1 MVEGIQKTLE
11 QQKETSSALELDNRT
26 PRNLSTLL
34 SSTERYLDKLNA
46 EINKLVS
53 TTPGGVKIKYS
64 RVGWI
69 RNKGKIKELC
79 ADIQRLTFNLG
90 TMLTADNSFHLHRMR
105 ILLEE
110 MSERGH
116 TLAIAEGHAA
126 RTELVISSSND
137 DTTSEDLSSSPSYL
151 DQDNTLETPDGDL
164 SIHTASADSITKNL
178 ASGFQ
183 NSQSTC
189 PKWCSC
195 ICHRRYI
202 LSTPQ
207 LLNPIFGKLQIGL
220 NDSPLSKPACN
231 EKLCRRRNPA
241 TNRITYR
248 FPQWIL
254 AKSLV
259 MALQFRSAGPQF
271 SLTTLNVLPHNAE
284 VFRLAMSGNV
294 SAMREMFSKGA
305 ASIYDVDGEN
315 FSLVHVSGCS
325 SFRVL
330 ELW

>member
-1 MVEGIQKTLE
+1 LG
-11 QQKETSSALELDNRT
+11 
-26 PRNLSTLL
+26 
-34 SSTERYLDKLNA
+34 STERYLDKLNT

-53 TTPGGVKIKYS
+53 ATPGGVKIKYS

-69 RNKGKIKELC
+69 RNKGKIKEIC

-126 RTELVISSSND
+126 RAEMVISSLD
-137 DTTSEDLSSSPSYL
+137 DDSTEELPAFSSSS
-151 DQDNTLETPDGDL
+151 DQDSTAETPDGDL
-164 SIHTASADSITKNL
+164 STDQASTDSITKNL
-178 ASGFQ
+178 ASDFQ

-195 ICHRRYI
+195 ICHRHYT

-220 NDSPLSKPACN
+220 NDSPLNRPTCN

-284 VFRLAMSGNV
+284 IFRLAMSGNV
-294 SAMREMFSKGA
+294 SAMREMFGKGA

-315 FSLVHVSGCS
+315 FSLVHVSGYPCRSESWGCS
-325 SFRVL
+325 NMFRRKRTLLGRLMCASFC
-330 ELW
+330 WS